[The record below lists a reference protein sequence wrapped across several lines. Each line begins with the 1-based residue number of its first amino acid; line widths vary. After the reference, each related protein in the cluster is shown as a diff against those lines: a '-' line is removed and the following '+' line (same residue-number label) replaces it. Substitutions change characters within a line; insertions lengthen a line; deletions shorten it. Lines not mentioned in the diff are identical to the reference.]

1 MKPIPFP
8 FRWPKRGDTGLE
20 DQCKRKKY
28 LHILAHHI
36 ILRDNSHVEVPIGR
50 EKEGVFVQHCTWLQ
64 RNSSCVLVDI
74 RKKMNGEKF

>member
-1 MKPIPFP
+1 MKRIPFP

-50 EKEGVFVQHCTWLQ
+50 EREGVFRAAVYMAAKKQLM
-64 RNSSCVLVDI
+64 CVG
-74 RKKMNGEKF
+74 RYQKENER